1 MSWGRAPV
9 ERVPRSGTVV
19 GDSKCTAP
27 NGEMPTTPARASTLC
42 CTSTSLRS
50 ARQAGRARSRSPDG
64 VEHGAFVQHAAAH
77 PGDLVGQPAL
87 VRPQVAASQV
97 YRVRGVM
104 QVQRCH
110 AGSPGL
116 DQLGLRTA
124 RPPLERFELGQ
135 SVVVQVGQARTA
147 APTSPHRARRSP
159 RANVR
164 RRPAPATRRRRRRA
178 GRAQTTRPTSR
189 RGARRARGGAG
200 AASCGSACRARRAPA
215 AARWRAGY
223 RRTPA
228 RRTDRSPA
236 RRTDDPERPGLPGW
250 WRARWAGSGSA
261 RARR

>member
-1 MSWGRAPV
+1 MSCGRAPV

-27 NGEMPTTPARASTLC
+27 NGRMPATPARAGTLC
-42 CTSTSLRS
+42 CTNTSSPR

-77 PGDLVGQPAL
+77 PGDLVGRPAL

-116 DQLGLRTA
+116 DQLGAPDGPTTA
-124 RPPLERFELGQ
+124 RT
-135 SVVVQVGQARTA
+135 V
-147 APTSPHRARRSP
+147 RARP
-159 RANVR
+159 VGG
-164 RRPAPATRRRRRRA
+164 RA
-178 GRAQTTRPTSR
+178 GRTGPDSRAHQPAPSSTIASCKRPTAPGSSYTSSSQKSGKETTRPTSR

-215 AARWRAGY
+215 AARRRAGY

-261 RARR
+261 RARG